1 MADSLEI
8 LSYNMKILRKMRGY
22 SQEKLSEYSGVSER
36 EISKIERRVVN
47 PSLQMLDGIAKGLNV
62 KPADLLTNRFD
73 PRKVFLVENNV
84 QKTLEEEIRRLSER
98 EQGKKTFLFDLHSDV
113 EKARG
118 GRKNCHGLSF
128 CIF

>member
-47 PSLQMLDGIAKGLNV
+47 PSFQMPDGIAKGLNV

-98 EQGKKTFLFDLHSDV
+98 EQELVLECIHCYKQVIKNSMPNGV
-113 EKARG
+113 QEKIRIPEA
-118 GRKNCHGLSF
+118 
-128 CIF
+128 

>member
-98 EQGKKTFLFDLHSDV
+98 EQELVLECIHCYKQVIKNSMPNGV
-113 EKARG
+113 QEKIRIPEA
-118 GRKNCHGLSF
+118 
-128 CIF
+128 

>member
-84 QKTLEEEIRRLSER
+84 QKTLEEEIKRLSER
-98 EQGKKTFLFDLHSDV
+98 EQELVLECIHCYKQVIKNSMPNGAQ
-113 EKARG
+113 EKIRIPEA
-118 GRKNCHGLSF
+118 
-128 CIF
+128 

>member
-47 PSLQMLDGIAKGLNV
+47 PSL
-62 KPADLLTNRFD
+62 
-73 PRKVFLVENNV
+73 
-84 QKTLEEEIRRLSER
+84 
-98 EQGKKTFLFDLHSDV
+98 
-113 EKARG
+113 
-118 GRKNCHGLSF
+118 
-128 CIF
+128 

>member
-62 KPADLLTNRFD
+62 KPADLLINRFD

-98 EQGKKTFLFDLHSDV
+98 EQELVLECIHCYKQVIKNSMPNGV
-113 EKARG
+113 QEKIRIPEA
-118 GRKNCHGLSF
+118 
-128 CIF
+128 